1 MLEGRHLME
10 SAMISGVQ
18 KIYENNAQSVRLIF
32 LTAKAFTYNRKAT
45 NIVGMMRQT
54 RSPASQVACKLLS
67 GLMRLGVTPGGGGNA
82 ADVGEEAIFTATW
95 DHAVKLGQEHICC

>member
-1 MLEGRHLME
+1 MLEGKHLMQ
-10 SAMISGVQ
+10 SVMISDVQ
-18 KIYENNAQSVRLIF
+18 KTCENDAQSVRLMF

-45 NIVGMMRQT
+45 NIVGTMRQT

-82 ADVGEEAIFTATW
+82 ADVGEDAIFKATW
-95 DHAVKLGQEHICC
+95 VHVVELGQGHVYC